1 MSASPVSLCRF
12 ACQYIPPAGWLRF
25 AFFNALSI
33 NELRQAHLQTLVT
46 MTPKQKRLAGLRGVW
61 SGKVERNTCGGNK
74 LLLPLKKEEGMNQIY
89 FEANGEALLERIGMT
104 KSEFARQMGIRKQNV
119 KALFRTKN
127 LETIYKAAAV
137 MGVPF
142 EMLVGYVEEPDL
154 EEAPLVPPEPETE
167 ITAIDIPA
175 GDSTEDRRCRQKIIL
190 SFYHGWK
197 QKNPEAKRYNL
208 CLKDDINIRYVSIE
222 ETAGQASVNY
232 LSTLAVLQLDAILT
246 NAVLIETTPANPRK
260 KNQKG
265 FKSML
270 RMHYP
275 CPGIGVVKM
284 MVGVKHSDK
293 LKVQYCITAIDADKT
308 KQEAR

>member
-1 MSASPVSLCRF
+1 M
-12 ACQYIPPAGWLRF
+12 
-25 AFFNALSI
+25 
-33 NELRQAHLQTLVT
+33 
-46 MTPKQKRLAGLRGVW
+46 
-61 SGKVERNTCGGNK
+61 
-74 LLLPLKKEEGMNQIY
+74 KKIEGMIQIY
-89 FEANGEALLERIGMT
+89 FEAKGETLLERIGMT

-127 LETIYKAAAV
+127 LETIYKAAEV

-142 EMLVGYVEEPDL
+142 EMLVGYVEEPKLD
-154 EEAPLVPPEPETE
+154 EAPLVPPDSEAE
-167 ITAIDIPA
+167 ITAIDIPT

-222 ETAGQASVNY
+222 ETAGQASINY

-246 NAVLIETTPANPRK
+246 NAVLVETTPANPKK

-270 RMHYP
+270 RMHCS

-293 LKVQYCITAIDADKT
+293 SKVQYCITAIDAGKT
-308 KQEAR
+308 KQEAK